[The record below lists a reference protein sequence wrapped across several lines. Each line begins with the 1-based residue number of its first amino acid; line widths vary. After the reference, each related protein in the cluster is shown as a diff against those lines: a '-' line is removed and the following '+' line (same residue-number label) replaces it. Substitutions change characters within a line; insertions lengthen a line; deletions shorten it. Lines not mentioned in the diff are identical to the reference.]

1 MRETLGNRMSKKL
14 KEYGISQRLLATLTH
29 TTEVSVSR
37 YVNDKRIPKADVL
50 YRIACALHTTT
61 DYLLGLTT
69 SEQTNEE
76 WFCQLSTEEKAR
88 WLYDHYVNARA
99 DEYYGRQEKTLSEYQ
114 KWLVSVHRGIDGT
127 KID

>member
-14 KEYGISQRLLATLTH
+14 KEYGISQRSLATLTH

-37 YVNDKRIPKADVL
+37 YVNDKRIPKSDVL

-76 WFCQLSTEEKAR
+76 YLKSLDTEQFAEWIAKCIKDTIILTHGNRKYTDNIVSTKWWTG
-88 WLYDHYVNARA
+88 WLKQPH
-99 DEYYGRQEKTLSEYQ
+99 Q
-114 KWLVSVHRGIDGT
+114 KE
-127 KID
+127 

>member
-1 MRETLGNRMSKKL
+1 MSETLGNRMSKKL

-76 WFCQLSTEEKAR
+76 WFCTLSTEEKANVIMNIKNTILYR
-88 WLYDHYVNARA
+88 EQVLTWLKEIH
-99 DEYYGRQEKTLSEYQ
+99 Q
-114 KWLVSVHRGIDGT
+114 
-127 KID
+127 

>member
-14 KEYGISQRLLATLTH
+14 KEYGISQRLLATLTR

-76 WFCQLSTEEKAR
+76 WLRSCNTEQLAEWIVHLADDCTMQHECDLCNSWCDEKR
-88 WLYDHYVNARA
+88 VMEWLKQPHLTS
-99 DEYYGRQEKTLSEYQ
+99 K
-114 KWLVSVHRGIDGT
+114 
-127 KID
+127 

>member
-1 MRETLGNRMSKKL
+1 MSETLGNRMSKKL

-76 WFCQLSTEEKAR
+76 FLRSATFEELAGAIYEWYSKGHIEGKVGKQLSSVTRVVEWLKEK
-88 WLYDHYVNARA
+88 HN
-99 DEYYGRQEKTLSEYQ
+99 GN
-114 KWLVSVHRGIDGT
+114 I
-127 KID
+127 